1 MLNTLYIVNT
11 VLLHK
16 LKAYILWHQLRNLY
30 VFSNIP
36 RTDEIQVLFYK

>member
-16 LKAYILWHQLRNLY
+16 LKAYILWHQYRNLY
-30 VFSNIP
+30 VFSNIL
-36 RTDEIQVLFYK
+36 RTDEIQVFIL